1 MGAHERS
8 GMGRGC
14 LWERVNT
21 RERDFA
27 TCGYVWKRFAVYLA
41 TWAFRVCLQERLNA
55 REREDRL
62 VGASRLRC
70 ASCTRCDIR
79 VELVR

>member
-1 MGAHERS
+1 MGARERS

-21 RERDFA
+21 RECDCA
-27 TCGYVWKRFAVYLA
+27 TCGYVWKRFAVYLV
-41 TWAFRVCLQERLNA
+41 TWAFRVCLQERVNA

-62 VGASRLRC
+62 VGASRERC
-70 ASCTRCDIR
+70 ALCTRCNIR